1 MVLQKQSASR
11 LLCWSRSCRSSPTRR
26 EKPSPGRPASK
37 AHLFVADKAN
47 IAIRKVDLKTG
58 MVTTFAGR
66 GPGDPRGEPRDGKAL
81 EAGFHPGGGPN
92 TTILE

>member
-1 MVLQKQSASR
+1 M
-11 LLCWSRSCRSSPTRR
+11 
-26 EKPSPGRPASK
+26 
-37 AHLFVADKAN
+37 ADKAN